1 LIRELRKE
9 SILIIHQGALG
20 DLILSLPALYSL
32 RLFYQGIPWTMAG
45 NLEILS
51 LLHNRVY
58 AQEIVSI
65 HQKEWAWLYQEKMAI
80 PDPFR
85 NYLSSFQKA
94 YLLSAHQPEI
104 LIRGLN
110 RAGLAKVLWIPSLP
124 DVEQRTSLQLV
135 QREILESQN
144 IPWIESGKYVFPTQE
159 DLREAHDFLSHHLKI
174 DDKLPLFA
182 IHPGSGS
189 PHKNWALE
197 RFLEVASE
205 LLRPNRVKPFFLLG
219 PVEDEV
225 SNGMAGMIEAEGF
238 PIIRNMTLP
247 VLAGVLSHCTGYL
260 GNDSGVSHLAAA
272 LGILTTV
279 LFGPTNPSF
288 WSPKGKTVRI
298 LASGIPCAPCDRA
311 TMQSCITKK
320 CLADLTVHQ
329 VLEACECLI
338 SN

>member
-1 LIRELRKE
+1 LIREVRKE
-9 SILIIHQGALG
+9 SFLIIHQGALG

-32 RLFYQGIPWTMAG
+32 RLFYERIPWTMAG

-51 LLHNRVY
+51 LLHNRFY
-58 AQEIVSI
+58 AQEIISI
-65 HQKEWAWLYQEKMAI
+65 HQKEWAWLFQEKMAI

-94 YLLSAHQPEI
+94 YLFSAHQPEI
-104 LIRGLN
+104 LLRGLN
-110 RAGLAKVLWIPSLP
+110 RAGLAKVLWIPSFP
-124 DVEQRTSLQLV
+124 DVEQRTSLQLL

-144 IPWIESGKYVFPTQE
+144 IPWIESRNYIFPAQE

-189 PHKNWALE
+189 PHKNWPLQ
-197 RFLEVASE
+197 RFIETAGEIRKRKYAQSI
-205 LLRPNRVKPFFLLG
+205 FMLG
-219 PVEDEV
+219 PVEEETDPILIKTLL
-225 SNGMAGMIEAEGF
+225 AQDF
-238 PIIRNMTLP
+238 PIIRGLSLP
-247 VLAGVLSHCTGYL
+247 VLAGVLSHCKGFL
-260 GNDSGVSHLAAA
+260 GNDSGVSHLAGAV
-272 LGILTTV
+272 GIPTV
-279 LFGPTNPSF
+279 VIFGPTDPSL

-298 LASGIPCAPCDRA
+298 LASGISCAPCDRK
-311 TMQSCITKK
+311 TRHSCTTKE

-338 SN
+338 ST